1 MLALSMNHFIFHSR
15 SFKRKD
21 WIRCGAAVVAFMGI
35 VAPHVFSQRIWE
47 HPEIGRETWGEKA
60 IHLFWTYRE
69 LDLIGYFPLLAG
81 ILLFFFIF
89 RYRKNNIIPPI
100 IYEWITLIGFM
111 GITITLFAQQP
122 VGWYGLSGGLVNI
135 RYLFF
140 FLPFCAGCVAVVLW
154 IVRQAVGAAVTAV
167 ILVLLLCTTLLTF
180 DINSMPVRFPLLGY
194 IYEVHHNYSTPYDTA
209 IGYLKTHAKKDDIVY
224 TSPDNI
230 LLVLHFYLADSLIM
244 ASLLTKESTLPVEK
258 LRKAGYPAYI
268 DEYYPNWIVCFGMYQ
283 DRAVKLDYFSRGPY
297 AYQLDKNIAVFYN
310 DMTRP
315 ELPWHSFVPMKVP
328 ENSQATGIFI
338 FRRIEKPAAKRP
350 AGGVMPNPAALVPP
364 SISQK

>member
-1 MLALSMNHFIFHSR
+1 
-15 SFKRKD
+15 
-21 WIRCGAAVVAFMGI
+21 
-35 VAPHVFSQRIWE
+35 
-47 HPEIGRETWGEKA
+47 
-60 IHLFWTYRE
+60 
-69 LDLIGYFPLLAG
+69 
-81 ILLFFFIF
+81 
-89 RYRKNNIIPPI
+89 
-100 IYEWITLIGFM
+100 M
-111 GITITLFAQQP
+111 GITITLLRSSQWDGMVSAA
-122 VGWYGLSGGLVNI
+122 GLSIYHIFFSFVLLRRLRGGGSLDCASSGRRGSYS
-135 RYLFF
+135 RYS
-140 FLPFCAGCVAVVLW
+140 C
-154 IVRQAVGAAVTAV
+154 AAVM
-167 ILVLLLCTTLLTF
+167 TTLLTF

-315 ELPWHSFVPMKVP
+315 ELPWHSL
-328 ENSQATGIFI
+328 S
-338 FRRIEKPAAKRP
+338 
-350 AGGVMPNPAALVPP
+350 
-364 SISQK
+364 